1 MLKYCHVRI
10 VHEAVAHVSAI
21 NACDRSEAV
30 QKRQILAANICA
42 KVLAALTIYKKL
54 FLNRQ
59 RG

>member
-30 QKRQILAANICA
+30 QKGSFSRRISVRKCSL
-42 KVLAALTIYKKL
+42 L
-54 FLNRQ
+54 
-59 RG
+59 